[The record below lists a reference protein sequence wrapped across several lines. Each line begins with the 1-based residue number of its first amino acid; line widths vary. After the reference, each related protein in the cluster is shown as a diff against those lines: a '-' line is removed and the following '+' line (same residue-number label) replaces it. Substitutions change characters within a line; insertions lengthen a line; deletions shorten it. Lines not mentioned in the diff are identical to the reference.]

1 MKCLFA
7 FLLICVGLSNIA
19 VAQTHH
25 IQSIVELLNQG
36 EIVAAQT
43 LLQAN
48 VEDDSQDIDSR
59 LLLGTVNDFLG
70 ETDEA
75 IRIWSGGLQ
84 GNEDD
89 YAFYMSIGELRLRQ
103 GTQGSQYRYVR
114 GVLQPVSE
122 VDSLENQRFKIQQL
136 NLAVAAF
143 QKATDFYPYESDAW
157 ENLAASYQELN
168 QPEMALSCWL
178 HLNEVFPQ
186 HDNLKLK
193 LGLCR
198 LKMGHLLEARKAFEA
213 ALDLNPR
220 LYAAHAGLAEY
231 WLEKDDVLA
240 AELAIQKSEF
250 YKWLPPF
257 INLAYTKDRYE
268 KFEKLAH
275 NTDTENVE
283 NIGEKEE
290 KELWGN
296 ENITQS
302 LQIDELLKDGST
314 ESTDFLAAVLW
325 YDEEHITR
333 SSVLFDALATRG
345 LAGARL
351 LSELAKNSE
360 NVHIISQAVQ
370 RLVKLKVPGTFDLL
384 VSLLPQDKQPF
395 QHINIADYMA
405 QLGDDRA
412 MLYLIKELNPTMI
425 NQHQKARDLES
436 FSLIQGIQASRQRA
450 ALALSAFNHPAAIL
464 ALEEGLKNENVNV
477 YCSASLYKITK
488 EDKYLTLVENFTE
501 TQRKDK
507 LLVQFFSHINT
518 KEASKLMKK
527 LNNQ

>member
-1 MKCLFA
+1 MKRLFA
-7 FLLICVGLSNIA
+7 FAFMCIGLSSMA
-19 VAQTHH
+19 VAQTHN

-48 VEDDSQDIDSR
+48 VEDDAQDVDSR

-70 ETDEA
+70 EPGDA
-75 IRIWSGGLQ
+75 IRIWSAGLQ
-84 GNEDD
+84 DSEDD
-89 YAFYMSIGELRLRQ
+89 YPLYMSIGELRLRQ
-103 GTQGSQYRYVR
+103 GTQGSSFKYVR
-114 GVLQPVSE
+114 GVLVPLSE
-122 VDSLENQRFKIQQL
+122 VDSLEDLRFKTQQL
-136 NLAVAAF
+136 NLAVVAF
-143 QKATDFYPYESDAW
+143 QKAANYYPYESDAW
-157 ENLAASYQELN
+157 ENLAATYQELN
-168 QPEMALSCWL
+168 QYEMALGCWL

-186 HDNLKLK
+186 HDNFKLK
-193 LGLCR
+193 LGICR

-213 ALDLNPR
+213 ALDVNPR

-231 WLEKDDVLA
+231 WLEKDDVMS

-250 YKWLPPF
+250 YKWLPAF
-257 INLAYTKDRYE
+257 VNLAYTKDRYAI
-268 KFEKLAH
+268 FEKLVQV
-275 NTDTENVE
+275 DE
-283 NIGEKEE
+283 IDSLEE
-290 KELWGN
+290 SP
-296 ENITQS
+296 S
-302 LQIDELLKDGST
+302 LRDIQIAELLEENTPEST
-314 ESTDFLAAVLW
+314 ELLATIAW
-325 YDEEHITR
+325 YDEEPVVVSTHI
-333 SSVLFDALATRG
+333 FEALAQRG
-345 LAGARL
+345 TQGARL
-351 LSELAKNSE
+351 LSEIAKNSD
-360 NVHIISQAVQ
+360 NVYVISQSVQ

-405 QLGDDRA
+405 QLGDERA

-425 NQHQKARDLES
+425 NQQNQKSKDLET
-436 FSLIQGIQASRQRA
+436 FSLVQGIQASRQRA

-507 LLVQFFSHINT
+507 LLAQFFSHINT
-518 KEASKLMKK
+518 KQASKLMKK
-527 LNNQ
+527 LSNQ